1 MGNPSYVVATATSFR
16 SASQHAEPPAAPQ
29 NAVRFAAARANA
41 VIIPAYLTFGVA
53 GGVIAGSVGS
63 WWPDIVLAAGILLF
77 AVVVPLALFPSSP
90 LSSGQR
96 FLRSG
101 QVLWFG
107 EPEPAGATAA
117 AMSDTTTSHC
127 HRGRSFMAV
136 TPSRH
141 LDWVLNDSDT
151 PAVRR
156 SGPTAGPRACKFR
169 G

>member
-1 MGNPSYVVATATSFR
+1 MPNRPLHLRTPLGLR
-16 SASQHAEPPAAPQ
+16 L
-29 NAVRFAAARANA
+29 RARNA

-63 WWPDIVLAAGILLF
+63 WWPDIALAAGILLF